1 MFEYFKEKLAY
12 ANSDALLLDGFE
24 DALIG
29 VGYRPC
35 ANAIALYSYSKC
47 VDILISRDGADREEA
62 IEFIEFNVVGAYV
75 GENGPILVE
84 LD

>member
-1 MFEYFKEKLAY
+1 
-12 ANSDALLLDGFE
+12 
-24 DALIG
+24 
-29 VGYRPC
+29 
-35 ANAIALYSYSKC
+35 
-47 VDILISRDGADREEA
+47 LISRDGADREEA